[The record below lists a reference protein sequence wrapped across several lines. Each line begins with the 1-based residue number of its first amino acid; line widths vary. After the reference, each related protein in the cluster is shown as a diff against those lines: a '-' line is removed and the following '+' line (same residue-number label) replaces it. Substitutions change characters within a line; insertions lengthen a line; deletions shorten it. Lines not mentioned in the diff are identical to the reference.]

1 MKNAVFFKT
10 FSGYLLTALGLAALV
25 LFFSFRTIRQYYLNT
40 LTNDLRDL
48 CVAVEPQALTY
59 IASHDPAGLDGF
71 IKKLEVQTHKR
82 ITVLD
87 GRGAVIADSENDPKT
102 MPGHRD
108 RPEVARALGG
118 NVGSS
123 LRYSSTIMEN
133 MLYVAVPVE
142 EEDGTIVGVVRASMH
157 LKDVNA
163 LLQQIL
169 VRVAFITGMIVIFS
183 LFIAFYDSFRVRNLE
198 TKKKEF
204 VANVSHELRTPLTAI
219 KGFVETAEDEVSPEG
234 RRYLEIIKRH
244 TERLINIVEDLLQL
258 SSLEKKGFTLELSRV
273 DLREILDNT
282 LKVFEEKA
290 KRKNI
295 AVNVEVREDLRPVE
309 ADRFRIEQMLINLID
324 NALKYTEKGA
334 ITVALGQDDGQ
345 TTITVSDTGIGIAR
359 EHIPCIFERFYVV
372 DKSRS
377 RKLGGTGLGLSIVKH
392 IVLLH
397 KGSIDVESAP
407 NRGTRFT
414 VTLPCR

>member
-102 MPGHRD
+102 MPDHRD

-142 EEDGTIVGVVRASMH
+142 EEDGTLVLRLHVADDDIGKVIGRQGRLARALRTIVRA
-157 LKDVNA
+157 
-163 LLQQIL
+163 
-169 VRVAFITGMIVIFS
+169 G
-183 LFIAFYDSFRVRNLE
+183 
-198 TKKKEF
+198 
-204 VANVSHELRTPLTAI
+204 
-219 KGFVETAEDEVSPEG
+219 GVEAG
-234 RRYLEIIKRH
+234 RRLQLEI
-244 TERLINIVEDLLQL
+244 
-258 SSLEKKGFTLELSRV
+258 
-273 DLREILDNT
+273 
-282 LKVFEEKA
+282 
-290 KRKNI
+290 
-295 AVNVEVREDLRPVE
+295 
-309 ADRFRIEQMLINLID
+309 AD
-324 NALKYTEKGA
+324 
-334 ITVALGQDDGQ
+334 
-345 TTITVSDTGIGIAR
+345 
-359 EHIPCIFERFYVV
+359 
-372 DKSRS
+372 
-377 RKLGGTGLGLSIVKH
+377 
-392 IVLLH
+392 
-397 KGSIDVESAP
+397 
-407 NRGTRFT
+407 
-414 VTLPCR
+414 